1 MNQVFVGQTDLL
13 IKMFVDRNI
22 VGATVTR
29 IAYRNP
35 KGVEGFFNAT
45 VENATTGIL
54 VYPAI
59 NNELNVAGTWTFW
72 AEITLASGL
81 IAIGTPFNY
90 RISNKGQSS

>member
-1 MNQVFVGQTDLL
+1 MSQVFVGQTDLTL
-13 IKMFVDRNI
+13 RCTVNRPIS
-22 VGATVTR
+22 GATVTR

-45 VENATTGIL
+45 VENATTGVL
-54 VYPAI
+54 VYPAV

-72 AEITLASGL
+72 AEITLVSGL

-90 RISNKGQSS
+90 RISNKGQS

>member
-1 MNQVFVGQTDLL
+1 MSQVFIGQTDLL
-13 IKMFVDRNI
+13 IRMFVNRNI

-45 VENATTGIL
+45 VEDATTGVL

-72 AEITLASGL
+72 ADITLASGL
-81 IAIGTPFNY
+81 RAIGTPFSY
-90 RISNKGQSS
+90 RIYNQGQS